1 MRIGVHFNYQNYTDW
16 ERFEAHRPG
25 PPQVSDQQIYEEELH
40 LGGLVEPLGFD
51 SYWAID
57 HHFSPYIMTAGALQH
72 LTYFAGKTSRIDF
85 GTMVIVLPWY
95 DPVVVAEQVS
105 VLDNLLQGRRL
116 TLGLGRGAAKRE
128 FDGYRVSMDESRDRF
143 AESLEVLRKA
153 LSQEWFAHDGT
164 FYHVPETTI
173 RPRPRNPQQLLDSMR
188 VAWTSPETLP
198 IAANAGVGM
207 LMTNQKSWDEY
218 GEDVRGFNAVRR
230 AKGLEPIQPTVVVNV
245 ACFDTEAEAWEVMRT
260 HTIEAQGSIRRHY
273 QFTDVERLRNTRGYE
288 QYAKFGEI
296 LKTKSADEVGEFAAR
311 PQAWGTPDQVF
322 EKLEHVQRTTSAE
335 ELILNFR
342 FGAMPVATAE
352 RSMRL
357 FSAEVL
363 LRLHELDAPLH
374 VGMDGAGELAPAA
387 GRGDGRG

>member
-1 MRIGVHFNYQNYTDW
+1 
-16 ERFEAHRPG
+16 
-25 PPQVSDQQIYEEELH
+25 
-40 LGGLVEPLGFD
+40 
-51 SYWAID
+51 
-57 HHFSPYIMTAGALQH
+57 
-72 LTYFAGKTSRIDF
+72 
-85 GTMVIVLPWY
+85 
-95 DPVVVAEQVS
+95 
-105 VLDNLLQGRRL
+105 
-116 TLGLGRGAAKRE
+116 
-128 FDGYRVSMDESRDRF
+128 
-143 AESLEVLRKA
+143 
-153 LSQEWFAHDGT
+153 
-164 FYHVPETTI
+164 
-173 RPRPRNPQQLLDSMR
+173 
-188 VAWTSPETLP
+188 
-198 IAANAGVGM
+198 
-207 LMTNQKSWDEY
+207 
-218 GEDVRGFNAVRR
+218 
-230 AKGLEPIQPTVVVNV
+230 VVVNV

>member
-16 ERFEAHRPG
+16 ERFEARDPG
-25 PPQVSDQQIYEEELH
+25 ATAISDQQVYEEELH

-57 HHFSPYIMTAGALQH
+57 HHFSPYIMTGGAVQH

-95 DPVVVAEQVS
+95 DPVMVAEQVS

-128 FDGYRVSMDESRDRF
+128 FDGYRVPMDESRDRF

-153 LSQEWFAHDGT
+153 FSQEWFSHDGQ
-164 FYHVPETTI
+164 FYHIPETTI
-173 RPRPRNPQQLLDSMR
+173 RPRPRNPEQLLARMR

-198 IAANAGVGM
+198 IAANAGLGM
-207 LMTNQKSWDEY
+207 LMTNQKNWEEY
-218 GEDVRGFNAVRR
+218 REDVRGFNAVR
-230 AKGLEPIQPTVVVNV
+230 AEHGWAPIQPSVVVNV
-245 ACFDTEAEAWEVMRT
+245 ACFDTEGEAWETILR
-260 HTIEAQGSIRRHY
+260 HSIEAQLSVQRHY
-273 QFTDVERLRNTRGYE
+273 GWKDADRFRGTKGYE
-288 QYAKFGEI
+288 QYAKFGE
-296 LKTKSADEVGEFAAR
+296 LLQRKTPAEVGEHHAR

-322 EKLEHVQRTTSAE
+322 EKLQHVQRVTSAE
-335 ELILNFR
+335 EIILNFR
-342 FGAMPVATAE
+342 YGAMPAATAE

-357 FSAEVL
+357 FAAEVL
-363 LRLHELDAPLH
+363 PRLHELDAPLH
-374 VGMDGAGELAPAA
+374 ADMAGAGTLTA
-387 GRGDGRG
+387 